1 MESSLR
7 WWILRGL
14 DSRPCFTVPWWHRAS
29 FLSQDIHIFS
39 RLPREVK
46 FFYATKRSN
55 TDELISLRIL
65 IVSIQ
70 NLGKCPCPHCCIPLK
85 QVHQMGMPR
94 DSNQCLT
101 LARVDG
107 IHRQGTVTAARC
119 IIYDMHYP
127 VNSAAVEALLKDES
141 LTPNIVWFIFL
152 YTIII
157 ILIIYK
163 LCRMCSLYG
172 WDR

>member
-1 MESSLR
+1 
-7 WWILRGL
+7 
-14 DSRPCFTVPWWHRAS
+14 
-29 FLSQDIHIFS
+29 
-39 RLPREVK
+39 
-46 FFYATKRSN
+46 
-55 TDELISLRIL
+55 
-65 IVSIQ
+65 
-70 NLGKCPCPHCCIPLK
+70 
-85 QVHQMGMPR
+85 MGMPR
-94 DSNQCLT
+94 DSNQRLT

-107 IHRQGTVTAARC
+107 IRRQGAVTAARC

-127 VNSAAVEALLKDES
+127 VNSAAVEALLKGES

-163 LCRMCSLYG
+163 LCRMRSLYG